1 MKISLD
7 RLLYID
13 GVAALTAGISLL
25 LLRHFLSDWLG
36 LPVWL
41 LAAQGF
47 VNLVY
52 GSYSLPLA
60 RRKQRPVWMVRALS
74 IANMAYAFGCV
85 PLLLWYF
92 YPVCNAWGVAYFLLE
107 IGFIGGLGWLE
118 WRVARH
124 LRQT

>member
-7 RLLYID
+7 RLLQID
-13 GVAALTAGISLL
+13 GIAALTAGISLL
-25 LLRHFLSDWLG
+25 LLRHFLSDLLG

-52 GSYSLPLA
+52 GAYSLPLA
-60 RRKQRPVWMVRALS
+60 RRKQRPVWMIRLLS
-74 IANMAYAFGCV
+74 VANMAYAFGCV

-92 YPVCNAWGVAYFLLE
+92 YPAYNAWGGAYFLLE
-107 IGFIGGLGWLE
+107 MGFIGGLGWLE
-118 WRVARH
+118 WRVVRY
-124 LRQT
+124 LGQT